1 MLRVEY
7 DRLWPL
13 SSPATSAPFVSLSID
28 SPDSHVNYRDSGR
41 LELHCFCRG
50 TTFHVDE
57 AAVGVGK
64 TRKQREDYDRLR
76 PLSYPAASVA
86 LVCFSIDSQYS
97 RENNMGSERRKLC
110 CFCRGAP
117 FLVDEVA
124 VGDGKARKQR
134 EDYDWLRPLS
144 YLAASVAFVCFSID
158 SHYSWENY
166 MGS

>member
-7 DRLWPL
+7 DRLLPL
-13 SSPATSAPFVSLSID
+13 SSPATSVAFVSLSID
-28 SPDSHVNYRDSGR
+28 SPDSHVNYMDLGR
-41 LELHCFCRG
+41 LELRCFCRG
-50 TTFHVDE
+50 TTFHVDKP
-57 AAVGVGK
+57 AVGVGK
-64 TRKQREDYDRLR
+64 TRKQREDYERLR

-97 RENNMGSERRKLC
+97 GENNMASERRKLG

-134 EDYDWLRPLS
+134 EDYDRLRPLS
-144 YLAASVAFVCFSID
+144 YPTRAVVSISFSIA
-158 SHYSWENY
+158 SPETREK
-166 MGS
+166 

>member
-1 MLRVEY
+1 MLRVKY
-7 DRLWPL
+7 DRLRPM
-13 SSPATSAPFVSLSID
+13 SSPATSVAFVSFSID
-28 SPDSHVNYRDSGR
+28 SPDSHVNYMDSGR
-41 LELHCFCRG
+41 LKLHCFCRG

-86 LVCFSIDSQYS
+86 LVCFSIDSPDS
-97 RENNMGSERRKLC
+97 RKNNMGSERRKLC

-134 EDYDWLRPLS
+134 EDYDRLRPLS
-144 YLAASVAFVCFSID
+144 YPTRAVVSICFSIA
-158 SHYSWENY
+158 SPETREN
-166 MGS
+166 